1 MKIEK
6 ISNSQIKV
14 LLNRTDLEERNLKF
28 TELAAYGSERA
39 KEFFRE
45 MMEEAVKKFDFSAE
59 NIPLMIEA
67 VPLGN
72 DEVMLIVSKV
82 DSDEPTETNI
92 NMIPMAFRDR
102 LFVKKQVEDMPEEI
116 SLGDRSFLLYSFES
130 LGDVTRLCAQLKP
143 VYEGRSTLYK
153 ESGLYYLA
161 LSSDCAEGMSADGF
175 EALVSEFGTK
185 HISNAVAK
193 AYLEEHT
200 EVIVADKAVEVLAN
214 L

>member
-28 TELAAYGSERA
+28 TELAAYGSEKA

-45 MMEEAVKKFDFSAE
+45 MLEEAVRKFDFAAE

-72 DEVMLIVSKV
+72 DEIMLIVSKV
-82 DSDEPTETNI
+82 DGEEPAEANI
-92 NMIPMAFRDR
+92 NMMPMAFRER
-102 LFVKKQVEDMPEEI
+102 LFVSKRVEAVPEEI
-116 SLGDRSFLLYSFES
+116 DFGDRAYLLYSFES

-143 VYEGRSTLYK
+143 IYDGISTLYK
-153 ESGLYYLA
+153 EDGLYYL
-161 LSSDCAEGMSADGF
+161 SVVGGCADGIST
-175 EALVSEFGTK
+175 EALESLVSEFGTK

-200 EVIVADKAVEVLAN
+200 EVIVADKAVEVLAG